1 MERRLTDPDNSAER
15 VLAGKVVVITGG
27 SRGIGRAIAV
37 EAARSGAGAVVF
49 NSRGGDDDSR
59 RNASSVLEEIKGMGV
74 GPVWVPGDIASPETA
89 KMLIGKAVS
98 EFGRVDVVINNA
110 GITADGL
117 LVRMSREDWQRVI
130 DVNLS
135 GPFFVTQ
142 AALKQMLRQRPPG
155 GSIVFVSSV
164 VAEGNPGQANYAAAK
179 AGMEGLARTVAMEY
193 EGRGIKVAVIAPGL
207 VQTDMAAKLD
217 GKQTEAALAAL
228 GGRMLSPQDIAREVV
243 NAVTSNDNFHKVVKV
258 S

>member
-1 MERRLTDPDNSAER
+1 MERSLSPDSSAER

-27 SRGIGRAIAV
+27 SRGIGRAIAS
-37 EAARSGAGAVVF
+37 EAARCGALAVVF
-49 NSRGGDDDSR
+49 NSRGDDDNSR
-59 RNASSVLEEIKGMGV
+59 RNVGSVLEEIKGMGV
-74 GPVWVPGDIASPETA
+74 KPVWVCGDVAESETA
-89 KMLIGKAVS
+89 DRLIGDAVNLY
-98 EFGRVDVVINNA
+98 GRVDVVVNNA

-117 LVRMSREDWQRVI
+117 LVRMSDKDWDRVI
-130 DVNLS
+130 RTNLY
-135 GPFFVTQ
+135 GPFFVTR
-142 AALKQMLRQRPPG
+142 AALRQMIRQRPAG

-193 EGRGIKVAVIAPGL
+193 ESRGVKVAVIAPGL

-217 GKQTEAALAAL
+217 GKQIEAALAAL

-243 NAVTSNDNFHKVVKV
+243 NAATSNDNFHKVVKV